1 MALIAPSPQSSS
13 SPTNEQVQDM
23 LGQHVAKVMLGAVD
37 DTALVKIGPLA
48 INNFSFT
55 FSVDVSTSGGQ
66 RNAFVKI
73 PKVDMRCSM
82 PSILPITFDDRGLA
96 KEEESS
102 LRLLDDKWQA
112 DDLDVRWV
120 KICGTFPEFN
130 ALITDRIFAD
140 EAFAVFRR
148 FDLRRR
154 FGFRQDGQRL
164 QCSMARLGSALGRF
178 HHANSRPVVFRL
190 AEALPKL
197 EFYCREIAASTG
209 SVWPE
214 RVLWKLQSMGDME
227 VAGIEVP
234 TLKGIDIRN
243 VLIDGQDRLY
253 LLDPG
258 RTKIT
263 HREADLARF
272 IMTYRILYWGSKL
285 LLLVR
290 EPDPKAET
298 AFLESY
304 YSHSQ
309 PACPQLLNFFLL
321 KEQLKHWHTAYDSV
335 QRRPWPSLLKR
346 IVVKTYVNPFYRRQI
361 TAQLKLIRNWNK

>member
-1 MALIAPSPQSSS
+1 MIPPSPPSSS
-13 SPTNEQVQDM
+13 SLTNEQAQAILGQYVEKLM
-23 LGQHVAKVMLGAVD
+23 LGEERE
-37 DTALVKIGPLA
+37 TAFVEISPLA
-48 INNFSFT
+48 RNNFSFT
-55 FSVDVSTSGGQ
+55 FSVGVTTLGGR
-66 RNAFVKI
+66 RNVFVKI
-73 PKVDMRCSM
+73 PKIDMRGSM
-82 PSILPITFDDRGLA
+82 ASILPITFKDKDLA

-102 LRLLDDKWQA
+102 LKLLDEKWQA
-112 DDLDVRWV
+112 DDLGVSWV
-120 KICGTFPEFN
+120 KLCGVFPEYN
-130 ALITDRIFAD
+130 AIITERIFAD
-140 EAFAVFRR
+140 EAFAIFRR

-164 QCSMARLGSALGRF
+164 RRSMARLGAAFGRF

-197 EFYCREIAASTG
+197 EFYCREITASTG
-209 SVWPE
+209 SLWPE
-214 RVLWKLQSMGDME
+214 RVLGQLQSMGDME

-263 HREADLARF
+263 HRESDIARF
-272 IMTYRILYWGSKL
+272 LMTYRILYWGSKL

-290 EPDPKAET
+290 EPDQKAE
-298 AFLESY
+298 ASFLESY

-321 KEQLKHWHTAYDSV
+321 KEQLKHWHTALDSL
-335 QRRPWPSLLKR
+335 QRRPWPSPLKY
-346 IVVKTYVNPFYRRQI
+346 IVAKVYVNPFYSRQI
-361 TAQLKLIRNWNK
+361 TAQFKLIMKWNK